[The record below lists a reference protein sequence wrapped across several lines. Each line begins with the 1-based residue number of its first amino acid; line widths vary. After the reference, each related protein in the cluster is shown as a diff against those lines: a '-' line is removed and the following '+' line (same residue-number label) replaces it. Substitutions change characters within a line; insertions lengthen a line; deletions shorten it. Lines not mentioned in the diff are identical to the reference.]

1 MNCCCRRAE
10 DIKGELHAKSHQ
22 FNFPYITSIII
33 NDESE
38 EGHMKRLSA
47 VEFYRSYFAATQRVG
62 SGWLARLTAGQRLR
76 MLEDLMQ
83 WEVTAPTTDIP
94 LPR

>member
-1 MNCCCRRAE
+1 
-10 DIKGELHAKSHQ
+10 
-22 FNFPYITSIII
+22 
-33 NDESE
+33 
-38 EGHMKRLSA
+38 MKRLSA

-62 SGWLARLTAGQRLR
+62 AGWLARLTAGQRLR

-83 WEVTAPTTDIP
+83 WEVTDPTTDIP